1 MRRSGTILIIVAGI
15 CALLASLTLAFIVR
29 SRASIE
35 ETAATEASMQARIML
50 LAACSYVCEASRIG
64 YEDLGPRPSGLE
76 NTHVETF
83 GWIDVRDGSTG
94 PNTRDYSK
102 YALATDVGASTPV
115 PLPAGAS
122 VPTGSGTRPAWPA
135 VGSVARCPMYVMKRP
150 PFALQLNALYNP
162 VATSGPDMGTPY
174 LKNRDPEPQ
183 SKIGYASD
191 LVNGGNV
198 LGSDPTPMQ
207 TSMGRSWFR
216 VYRDGPAT
224 FVITVGAGGTM
235 GWKDFKE
242 ANANGAGAE
251 YNNEPQFFE
260 TVLAQEVRMWYRIE
274 WSPAVEPP
282 EGHNIGG
289 NDFYE
294 SWADSG
300 LFPMYPI
307 NNSDSFAKSDVNA
320 IGSQSHPC
328 NHGGTIRWVQRLKT
342 PPKLW

>member
-35 ETAATEASMQARIML
+35 ETAASEANMQARIML

-64 YEDLGPRPSGLE
+64 YEPLGNSANG
-76 NTHVETF
+76 THLETF

-94 PNTRDYSK
+94 PNTRDYSN
-102 YALATDVGASTPV
+102 YTSPTDIGSSIVVPLPTGTPV
-115 PLPAGAS
+115 P
-122 VPTGSGTRPAWPA
+122 TGNGTRPAWPA
-135 VGSVARCPMYVMKRP
+135 IGSVARCPMYVMKRP
-150 PFALQLNALYNP
+150 PFALQLKAVYNP

-191 LVNGGNV
+191 LINGGSA
-198 LGSDPTPMQ
+198 LGRDPTPVQ

-235 GWKDFKE
+235 GWRDFRE
-242 ANANGAGAE
+242 ANANGAAAE
-251 YNNEPQFFE
+251 FNNEPQFFE

-289 NDFYE
+289 NILYE
-294 SWADSG
+294 SWANSG

-307 NNSDSFAKSDVNA
+307 NNSDSIVISPDSRDAL
-320 IGSQSHPC
+320 GSQSHPC
-328 NHGGTIRWVQRLKT
+328 NHGGTIRWVQRLRS